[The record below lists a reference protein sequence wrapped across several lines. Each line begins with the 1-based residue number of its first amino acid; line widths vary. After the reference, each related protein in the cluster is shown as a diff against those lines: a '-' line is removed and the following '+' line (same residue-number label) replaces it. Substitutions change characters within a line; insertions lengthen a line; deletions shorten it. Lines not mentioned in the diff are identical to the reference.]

1 MTSPRVGRPAR
12 GSSTGRPIMVVLD
25 VLGRRGALRVL
36 WELRDGP
43 LTFRA
48 LQEACES
55 NPGSLNARLKDLR
68 ELGTVDHEDGGYR
81 LSESGISLM
90 ETLTSL
96 QAWSDQWAAQLPRAT
111 HSS

>member
-1 MTSPRVGRPAR
+1 
-12 GSSTGRPIMVVLD
+12 MVVLD

>member
-1 MTSPRVGRPAR
+1 
-12 GSSTGRPIMVVLD
+12 MVVLD

-36 WELRDGP
+36 WELRGGP

-90 ETLTSL
+90 ETLISL
-96 QAWSDQWAAQLPRAT
+96 QAWSDRWATASGHNAKG
-111 HSS
+111 

>member
-1 MTSPRVGRPAR
+1 
-12 GSSTGRPIMVVLD
+12 MVVLD

-68 ELGTVDHEDGGYR
+68 ELGTVNHEDGGYR
-81 LSESGISLM
+81 LSESGRSLM
-90 ETLTSL
+90 ETLVNL
-96 QAWSDQWAAQLPRAT
+96 QAWSEQWATTSGRK
-111 HSS
+111 SEG

>member
-1 MTSPRVGRPAR
+1 MNIPAAGRPIR

-25 VLGRRGALRVL
+25 VLGRRGALRLL

-48 LQEACES
+48 LQDACDT

-68 ELGTVDHEDGGYR
+68 QLGTVSHDDGGYR
-81 LSESGISLM
+81 LTESGQSLV
-90 ETLTSL
+90 ETLTRL
-96 QAWSDQWAAQLPRAT
+96 QTWSERWASDSG
-111 HSS
+111 HDG

>member
-1 MTSPRVGRPAR
+1 
-12 GSSTGRPIMVVLD
+12 MVVLD

-90 ETLTSL
+90 ETLVNL
-96 QAWSDQWAAQLPRAT
+96 QTWSDKWATASRPGAKP
-111 HSS
+111 

>member
-1 MTSPRVGRPAR
+1 
-12 GSSTGRPIMVVLD
+12 MVVLD

-55 NPGSLNARLKDLR
+55 NPGSLNTRLKDLR

-90 ETLTSL
+90 KTLNSL
-96 QAWSDQWAAQLPRAT
+96 QAWSDQWATTSGRNAEG
-111 HSS
+111 

>member
-1 MTSPRVGRPAR
+1 MSSPRVGRPAR

-81 LSESGISLM
+81 LSESAKSLM
-90 ETLTSL
+90 NALVSL
-96 QAWSDQWAAQLPRAT
+96 QSWSGQGAAASGVAPKG
-111 HSS
+111 

>member
-1 MTSPRVGRPAR
+1 MNVPKLGRPVR
-12 GSSTGRPIMVVLD
+12 GSSSGRPIMVVLD

-48 LQEACES
+48 LQEACET

-68 ELGTVDHEDGGYR
+68 ELGTVVHDDGGYR
-81 LSESGISLM
+81 LTDSGHSLM
-90 ETLTSL
+90 KTLNSL
-96 QAWSDQWAAQLPRAT
+96 QSWSERWASGAQ
-111 HSS
+111 SQS

>member
-1 MTSPRVGRPAR
+1 
-12 GSSTGRPIMVVLD
+12 MVVLD

-48 LQEACES
+48 LQEACET

-68 ELGTVDHEDGGYR
+68 ELGTVNHEDGGYR
-81 LSESGISLM
+81 LSKSGRSLM
-90 ETLTSL
+90 ETLGDL
-96 QAWSDQWAAQLPRAT
+96 QTWSEQWASAARRNA
-111 HSS
+111 

>member
-1 MTSPRVGRPAR
+1 
-12 GSSTGRPIMVVLD
+12 MVVLD

-81 LSESGISLM
+81 LSESGKSLM
-90 ETLTSL
+90 KTLVSL
-96 QAWSDQWAAQLPRAT
+96 QSWSDQWVT
-111 HSS
+111 SSGPGPKG